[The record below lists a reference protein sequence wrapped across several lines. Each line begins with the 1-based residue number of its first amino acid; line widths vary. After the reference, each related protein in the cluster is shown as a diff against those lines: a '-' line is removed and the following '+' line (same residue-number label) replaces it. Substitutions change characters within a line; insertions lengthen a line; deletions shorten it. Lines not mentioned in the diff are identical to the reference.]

1 MTTKQII
8 MWSCVYVVELLI
20 VVYFTRATRRRVVGA
35 LVGGAAAGLLALG
48 AITLCEVLGWWQIPF
63 ASNPYFLLLFYFALS
78 IWPAPVYLVT
88 WRVARRFGPRG
99 LAAFV
104 GLVALIGPPR
114 DYVIA
119 AKFPKLMVF
128 APGVLPIL
136 ADGATYVGIVVVG
149 HAVMRLIAG
158 PANEDR
164 LARQPGDA
172 QQVIGRSGRIK
183 SQDEDDVI
191 APGQL

>member
-1 MTTKQII
+1 MTTTQII
-8 MWSCVYVVELLI
+8 LWSCVYAVELLV

-48 AITLCEVLGWWQIPF
+48 AITLCEALGWWRIPF
-63 ASNPYFLLLFYFALS
+63 ASTSYFLLLLYFALS

-88 WRVARRFGPRG
+88 WRVARRFGRRG
-99 LAAFV
+99 LAVFV

-119 AKFPKLMVF
+119 TKFPKLMVF
-128 APGVLPIL
+128 APGIVPIV
-136 ADGATYVGIVVVG
+136 ADGATYIGIVVVG

-158 PANEDR
+158 PSSEDR
-164 LARQPGDA
+164 LARQPPDA
-172 QQVIGRSGRIK
+172 ARQIVGLESGK
-183 SQDEDDVI
+183 TNDER
-191 APGQL
+191 